1 LAGLV
6 RLRVFADLA
15 EAQVAKSMLEAH
27 DIPVY
32 LFDEHFGGQLSP
44 VVNLFGVQLMVQ
56 EERLDEAS
64 QLLEAKSD
72 APE

>member
-1 LAGLV
+1 
-6 RLRVFADLA
+6 
-15 EAQVAKSMLEAH
+15 MLEAH

-32 LFDEHFGGQLSP
+32 LFDEHFGGQLWP
-44 VVNLFGVQLMVQ
+44 VVNLFGVQLMVP